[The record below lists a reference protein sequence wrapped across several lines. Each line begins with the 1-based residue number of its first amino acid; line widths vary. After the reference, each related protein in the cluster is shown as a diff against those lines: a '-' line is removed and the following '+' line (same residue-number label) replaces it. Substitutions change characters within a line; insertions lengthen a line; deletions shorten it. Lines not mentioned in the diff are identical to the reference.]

1 MPLAVLIPLIEGL
14 LAGIPSDISAFNA
27 IKAAFEGGKSTIT
40 AAELQGY
47 RDQAVADHA
56 ATQNA

>member
-1 MPLAVLIPLIEGL
+1 MELEVLIPLIEGL

-27 IKAAFEGGKSTIT
+27 IKAAFDGGKSTIT
-40 AAELQGY
+40 TAELQTY
-47 RDQAVADHA
+47 RDDARAAHE